1 MIIKLAYN
9 YSTVEMEFTA
19 EELRQY
25 AEEIEID
32 LQYAYDM
39 MKRVVDGPK
48 TPVENVSEEEP
59 TKDTDV
65 VTKTLVDDSRGP
77 VETHKPRLEVPRD
90 PALEPTPGQIR
101 WAKNLG
107 MKDPEKYTRQEVGR
121 YIQEHK

>member
-39 MKRVVDGPK
+39 MKRIVDGPK
-48 TPVENVSEEEP
+48 MPEGEP
-59 TKDTDV
+59 TTDATV
-65 VTKTLVDDSRGP
+65 VTKTIVDDSRGP
-77 VETHKPRLEVPRD
+77 VEAPKPRLEVPRD
-90 PALEPTPGQIR
+90 PALEPTPSQIR

-107 MKDPEKYTRQEVGR
+107 MKDPEKYSRQEVGR

>member
-9 YSTVEMEFTA
+9 YSTVEIEFTA

-48 TPVENVSEEEP
+48 MPVESVSEGEPIKDTPV
-59 TKDTDV
+59 K
-65 VTKTLVDDSRGP
+65 TKTIVDDSRGS
-77 VETHKPRLEVPRD
+77 VEARRD
-90 PALEPTPGQIR
+90 PELAPTPNQIR

-107 MKDPEKYTRQEVGR
+107 MEEPEKHTRQEVGR

>member
-39 MKRVVDGPK
+39 MKRIVDGPK
-48 TPVENVSEEEP
+48 MPEGEP
-59 TKDTDV
+59 TTDTTV
-65 VTKTLVDDSRGP
+65 VTKTIVDNSKSP
-77 VETHKPRLEVPRD
+77 VEASKPRLEVPRD
-90 PALEPTPGQIR
+90 PVLEPTPNQIR
-101 WAKNLG
+101 WARNLG
-107 MKDPEKYTRQEVGR
+107 MEEPEKHTRQEVGR

>member
-1 MIIKLAYN
+1 MTIKLAYN
-9 YSTVEMEFTA
+9 YSTVEMEVTV

-32 LQYAYDM
+32 LQYMYDM
-39 MKRVVDGPK
+39 MKRIVDGSK
-48 TPVENVSEEEP
+48 TPVESVSEGEP
-59 TKDTDV
+59 SKDIPV
-65 VTKTLVDDSRGP
+65 ETKTLVDDSRGP
-77 VETHKPRLEVPRD
+77 VEASKPRLEVPRD
-90 PALEPTPGQIR
+90 PALEPTPNQIR